1 MKKTVKLFTSKAVE
15 INEKE
20 RTAKFVISD
29 DLPDRMEEIVEQS
42 WQTDNYENN
51 PIVLWGHDPSQPENV
66 LGQSLGLETEKGKDG
81 VTRTSSTVKF
91 SDEGVNAK
99 ADMVFKQVVAGILRT
114 VSVGFIPHSF
124 KTNDENVDVLADNE
138 LLEFSLVP
146 IPANPRAVA
155 LAYKEG
161 AISRKDAKFMIESM
175 KKESELLQ
183 EELDSDN
190 NNNKEIKEMSDE
202 DIAKIAEAVGTAVS
216 EALAPVVEK
225 IDAIAEAVSADAGE
239 GDEDTDTGT
248 DDGTQGGDSEG
259 EDEGDK
265 GKKSKSQDEAKDG
278 EDDQSGAEDDEVEED
293 AELTDEQEK
302 AFAEEFE
309 KALKEEQE
317 N

>member
-1 MKKTVKLFTSKAVE
+1 MLFRSKF
-15 INEKE
+15 I
-20 RTAKFVISD
+20 ISD

-42 WQTDNYENN
+42 WQTENYENN

-81 VTRTSSTVKF
+81 VTRTASTVKF

-99 ADMVFKQVVAGILRT
+99 ADMVFKQIVAGILRT

-138 LLEFSLVP
+138 LLEFSIVP

-190 NNNKEIKEMSDE
+190 NNDKEIKN
-202 DIAKIAEAVGTAVS
+202 IVTY
-216 EALAPVVEK
+216 
-225 IDAIAEAVSADAGE
+225 
-239 GDEDTDTGT
+239 
-248 DDGTQGGDSEG
+248 Q
-259 EDEGDK
+259 
-265 GKKSKSQDEAKDG
+265 
-278 EDDQSGAEDDEVEED
+278 
-293 AELTDEQEK
+293 
-302 AFAEEFE
+302 
-309 KALKEEQE
+309 
-317 N
+317 

>member
-1 MKKTVKLFTSKAVE
+1 MKKITKLFTSKAVE
-15 INEKE
+15 VNEKD
-20 RTAKFVISD
+20 RTAKFIISD

-42 WQTDNYENN
+42 WQTENYENN

-91 SDEGVNAK
+91 SDEGINPK
-99 ADMVFKQVVAGILRT
+99 ADMVFKQIIAGILRT

-138 LLEFSLVP
+138 LLEFSVVP

-183 EELDSDN
+183 EELDNDN
-190 NNNKEIKEMSDE
+190 NNGKENKEMSDE
-202 DIAKIAEAVGTAVS
+202 DITKIAEALGTAVT

-225 IDAIAEAVSADAGE
+225 IDAIAEAVSADDTEDEETDTGTGDGTQGGE
-239 GDEDTDTGT
+239 GDED
-248 DDGTQGGDSEG
+248 E
-259 EDEGDK
+259 
-265 GKKSKSQDEAKDG
+265 KKSTKSNDEAKDG
-278 EDDQSGAEDDEVEED
+278 EGDQSGAEEDEVDED
-293 AELTDEQEK
+293 SELTPEQEK
-302 AFAEEFE
+302 AFADEFA

-317 N
+317 K